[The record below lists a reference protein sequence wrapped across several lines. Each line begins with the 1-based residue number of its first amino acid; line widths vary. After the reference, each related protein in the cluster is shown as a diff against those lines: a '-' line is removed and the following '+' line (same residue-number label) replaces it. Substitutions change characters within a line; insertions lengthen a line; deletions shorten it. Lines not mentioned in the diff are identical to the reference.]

1 MGWTTHETCSAEQNL
16 AFWLYRSGRKRLSRH
31 VPAPA
36 HASCDRYET
45 LRAGR
50 CWLGRAEPKSRN
62 KQAKSSLTVANKSSR
77 YCSSD
82 QVSQVRSGSGPVL
95 CFFRPIASSCIS
107 PPFGCSLLFPSLY
120 PPVLPQSFGCGQE
133 KGQMTLFLTAHR
145 SGSSSSAAAA
155 PLTASYKQSWA
166 LYFARQ
172 ARRASSLVKASLS
185 LSLSPPPH
193 HVGSET
199 AA

>member
-1 MGWTTHETCSAEQNL
+1 MRHALLSGIWLSGYIDRAGN
-16 AFWLYRSGRKRLSRH
+16 AFLVMCQPQLMR
-31 VPAPA
+31 A
-36 HASCDRYET
+36 ASCDRYET

-50 CWLGRAEPKSRN
+50 CSKSRN

-120 PPVLPQSFGCGQE
+120 PPVLPQSVGCGQE

-155 PLTASYKQSWA
+155 PLTASYKQSRA